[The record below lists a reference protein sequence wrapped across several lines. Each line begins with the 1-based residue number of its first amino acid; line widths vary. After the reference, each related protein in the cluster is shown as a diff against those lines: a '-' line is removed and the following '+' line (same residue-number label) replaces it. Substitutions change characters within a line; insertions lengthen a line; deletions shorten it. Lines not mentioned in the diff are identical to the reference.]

1 MKDTKMKTTSIGFI
15 TKSEGKLVAIGYKNA
30 IKWMKSHPNEFLNAV
45 LVDNKTREVISKDD
59 PREG

>member
-15 TKSEGKLVAIGYKNA
+15 TESEGKLVAIGWDQA
-30 IKWMKSHPNEFLNAV
+30 EKWCKSHPNEFVSAV
-45 LVDNKTREVISKDD
+45 LIDNKTREIIRKDD